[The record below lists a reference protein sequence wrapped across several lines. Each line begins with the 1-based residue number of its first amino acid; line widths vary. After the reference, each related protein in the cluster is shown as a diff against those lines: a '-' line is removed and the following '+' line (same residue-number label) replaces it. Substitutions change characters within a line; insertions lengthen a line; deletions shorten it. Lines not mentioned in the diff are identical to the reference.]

1 MDFGDDTL
9 PLLPA
14 ACALLRPSEGVRHS
28 GERKKK
34 LVRADYYEILGVT
47 MAATGAEIKSA
58 YRRLAMENHPDRNNG
73 DPDAE
78 EKCKAINQAY
88 DILGDE
94 QKKRHYDLNKFR
106 LVQGNGSHDPVAD
119 LFGGLRHRNPFGGCG
134 GFGFKGMG
142 CRRRFRKF

>member
-1 MDFGDDTL
+1 M
-9 PLLPA
+9 
-14 ACALLRPSEGVRHS
+14 VQ
-28 GERKKK
+28 
-34 LVRADYYEILGVT
+34 ADYYEILGVKIE
-47 MAATGAEIKSA
+47 ATGAEIKSA
-58 YRRLAMENHPDRNNG
+58 YRRLALENHPDRNNG

-78 EKCKAINQAY
+78 EKFKIINQAY

-94 QKKRHYDLNKFR
+94 QKKKHYDLNKFR
-106 LVQGNGSHDPVAD
+106 LAQGNGSYDPVAD